1 MQDSKEKIND
11 RIKNGLTAKEAQKR
25 LQSDGENTLEN
36 SKKISAGM
44 IFASQFKDFLVLILL
59 ASTVISVA
67 MGEFTEAFTIIA
79 IVFLNAVLGFFQ
91 EYKTEKTLDALKNM
105 SAPTAKVIRDGKQI
119 TIPASQTVR
128 GDIVLLYTGDRICA
142 DGKIIEC
149 VGLKTDESMLTG
161 ESEPVEKTVCK
172 ENTPSISLNRADIAY
187 MGTTV
192 TSGHGVMEVVKVGMQ
207 TQMGSVAGMLNNIDN
222 QMTPLQKKL
231 DSLGKWIAA
240 GCLLI
245 CAIVTLTGI
254 LRGEDIFN
262 MFITGLSLSVAAVPE
277 GLPAIVTIA
286 LGLAVTRMLKRRALI
301 RKLHAVET
309 LGCADVI
316 CSDKTGTLTEN
327 KMTVRSIYVYGRDIS
342 LSGKSDEVIGD
353 FTESG
358 RMITPSRDN
367 VLKKLMETAVMC
379 NNAEIEYDS
388 VSSVKGYL
396 SKNKEKLNV
405 VGEATEA
412 ALIVMAA
419 KAQITQKS
427 FDGTAVR
434 VFENPFDSKR
444 KMMSVLVKYRSGESN
459 LLVKGA
465 AEIVLQKCSC
475 VMTADGLKPITPY
488 IRNEILN
495 KCDELAQRA
504 MRVMCMAYKKGES
517 KTEEELIFLGLTG
530 MIDPPRPE
538 AIKAVSVCRR
548 AGIRPVMITGDHKV
562 TAAAIAKE
570 MNILREGELVI
581 SGTQIDEMSDS
592 EFSEVLPKVSV
603 FARVTPAHKLKIVK
617 ELKRQG
623 HIVAMTGDGVN
634 DAPAVKEADIGVA
647 MGENGTDVTKQAADV
662 VLLDDN
668 FATLVAA
675 VEEGRVIYG
684 NIRKFIRYLLSCN
697 IGEVAT
703 MFLGMLMGMPV
714 VLLPIQILLVNL
726 VTDSLPAIALGL
738 EPGEDDIMSRRP
750 RKREES
756 IFSNG
761 LLSVIIFRGMLIGLT
776 TLGVFGVFMNLYK
789 DITCARTAA
798 LSALIITQLIHVFE
812 CKSERQTIFEIPL
825 FNNLKLV
832 GAVFISAA
840 VLFMCVFNSFLQNV
854 FCTVALTPA
863 QIMIVLAMCMIAPIL
878 SAALTSFFRKSDEE
892 REKSLVKSYIRDVKN

>member
-1 MQDSKEKIND
+1 MQDRQRFKQ
-11 RIKNGLTAKEAQKR
+11 GLSTAEAQKR
-25 LQSDGENTLEN
+25 LLHDGENTLEN
-36 SKKISAGM
+36 SKKISAGK

-91 EYKTEKTLDALKNM
+91 EYRTEKTLDALKNM
-105 SAPTAKVIRDGKQI
+105 SAPTAKVIRDSKEV
-119 TIPASQTVR
+119 TIPASQVVK
-128 GDIVLLYTGDRICA
+128 GDIVLLKSGDRICA
-142 DGKIIEC
+142 DGRIVEST
-149 VGLKTDESMLTG
+149 GLKTDESMLTG
-161 ESEPVEKTVCK
+161 ESEPVEKTVCT
-172 ENTPSISLNRADIAY
+172 ELTPKITLNRADIAY

-192 TSGHGVMEVVKVGMQ
+192 TSGHGKIEIVSTGMA
-207 TQMGSVAGMLNNIDN
+207 TQMGAVAGMLNDIDDE
-222 QMTPLQKKL
+222 MTPLQRKL

-240 GCLLI
+240 GCLII
-245 CAIVTLTGI
+245 CAVVTLTGI
-254 LRGEDIFN
+254 MRGENIFD

-327 KMTVRSIYVYGRDIS
+327 KMTVRRVYVYNRDIE

-353 FTESG
+353 FTENG
-358 RMITPSRDN
+358 RIIVPSRDP
-367 VLKKLMETAVMC
+367 VLKKLMEVSVLC
-379 NNAEIEYDS
+379 SNAQIVRQS
-388 VSSVKGYL
+388 VASVKDYF
-396 SKNKEKLNV
+396 SNQREKLTV
-405 VGEATEA
+405 SGEATES
-412 ALIVMAA
+412 ALLVMAA
-419 KAQITQKS
+419 KAQITDKN
-427 FDGTAVR
+427 FDGTASR
-434 VFENPFDSKR
+434 LWENPFDSTR
-444 KMMSVLVKYRSGESN
+444 KMMSVLIKYRSGETN

-465 AEIVLQKCSC
+465 AEIVLKKCSC
-475 VMTADGLKPITPY
+475 VLTSDGVKPMTPLIK
-488 IRNEILN
+488 REILK
-495 KCDELAQRA
+495 KCDELAQNA
-504 MRVMCMAYKKGES
+504 MRVLCTAYKKGES
-517 KTEEELIFLGLTG
+517 KSEEELIFIGLAG

-538 AIKAVSVCRR
+538 AVKAVSVCRK
-548 AGIRPVMITGDHKV
+548 AGIRPVMITGDYV
-562 TAAAIAKE
+562 ITAAAIAKE
-570 MNILREGELVI
+570 MNILRQGELVM
-581 SGTQIDEMSDS
+581 SGEEIDSLSDE
-592 EFSEVLPKVSV
+592 EFALKLPKVSV
-603 FARVTPAHKLKIVK
+603 FARVTPAHKLKIVRT
-617 ELKRQG
+617 LKKQG

-647 MGENGTDVTKQAADV
+647 MGKNGTDVTKQAADV

-738 EPGEDDIMSRRP
+738 EPAEKDVMSRRP

-756 IFSNG
+756 VFSDG
-761 LLSVIIFRGMLIGLT
+761 LLSTIVFRGMLIGLT

-789 DITCARTAA
+789 DISCARTAA
-798 LSALIITQLIHVFE
+798 LAALVITQLIHVFE

-825 FNNLKLV
+825 FNNLKLL
-832 GAVFISAA
+832 GAVIISGA
-840 VLFMCVFNSFLQNV
+840 VLFMSIFNTFLQGV
-854 FCTVALTPA
+854 FQTVALNA
-863 QIMIVLAMCMIAPIL
+863 SQMMIILAMCMIAPVL
-878 SAALTSFFRKSDEE
+878 SAFLNGIFKRSDET
-892 REKSLVKSYIRDVKN
+892 REKTLVKNYATDVKN